1 MNMFSGFQQIYG
13 EIPYILVGVKVTL
26 AYAFVAMFFGFF
38 GGIFLAIIR
47 MSKNKLLNWF
57 GTAYLSVFRGTPLLL
72 QLTIIYFTIPQIM
85 GCSISPFAA
94 GVLAFSLNSSAYV
107 SEILRAGIQR
117 VGIGQIEI
125 ARVLGCSKFQIM
137 RDIVLPQGL
146 RNIFPSL
153 VNEMVDLVK
162 ESAIVS
168 IIGESDL
175 LRRANV
181 VANAHYL
188 YIEPL
193 LIAGVCYYCMIMI
206 LSRVAK
212 YIERKLSCSG

>member
-1 MNMFSGFQQIYG
+1 MNMFSGFQQICS
-13 EIPYILVGVKVTL
+13 EIPYILAGVKVTL

-38 GGIFLAIIR
+38 GGVSLAIIR
-47 MSKNKLLNWF
+47 LSKNKLLSWF

-85 GCSISPFAA
+85 GHSISPFAA

-117 VGIGQIEI
+117 VGVGQIEI
-125 ARVLGCSKFQIM
+125 AQVLGCSKFQIM
-137 RDIVLPQGL
+137 RDIVFPQGL
-146 RNIFPSL
+146 RNVFPSL
-153 VNEMVDLVK
+153 VNEMIDLLK

-193 LIAGVCYYCMIMI
+193 LIAGICYYCMIMI
-206 LSRVAK
+206 LSRIAK